1 MKTFKEFIAEA
12 ISRKPSVQRAPDL
25 SARARQQRQAREDRR
40 AAARDRVS
48 DKIDALIGSDE
59 ERSAAA
65 AARRNQPKIQK
76 ELRRKST
83 SDRMAAAAK
92 KLGLDEAEDETE
104 KGTYTEEY
112 KDLTPEK
119 EERVK
124 ERVGELARGVQV
136 KSARV
141 KELRKKPFVKFR
153 PKVKSEIQANIKS
166 AKKDA
171 KLVRNASDALIRTS
185 VDRSAKIQKQIE
197 DSKRREN
204 S

>member
-25 SARARQQRQAREDRR
+25 SARARQQRQE
-40 AAARDRVS
+40 
-48 DKIDALIGSDE
+48 
-59 ERSAAA
+59 
-65 AARRNQPKIQK
+65 
-76 ELRRKST
+76 
-83 SDRMAAAAK
+83 
-92 KLGLDEAEDETE
+92 
-104 KGTYTEEY
+104 GTYTEEY

>member
-1 MKTFKEFIAEA
+1 MKTFKEFISEA
-12 ISRKPSVQRAPDL
+12 K
-25 SARARQQRQAREDRR
+25 
-40 AAARDRVS
+40 
-48 DKIDALIGSDE
+48 
-59 ERSAAA
+59 
-65 AARRNQPKIQK
+65 
-76 ELRRKST
+76 
-83 SDRMAAAAK
+83 
-92 KLGLDEAEDETE
+92 DETE
-104 KGTYTEEY
+104 IGITGQPIPKKKMSAAKRYEFEKKRRENLKKRPGETGDSKLIQALRAKAKGEGTFAEAY

-136 KSARV
+136 KAARV